1 MGRSCSH
8 AGRGLRSLRACGLC
22 PGQGSGYTE
31 LPFLCCVHISVAQSL
46 PLGKVSRH
54 PRVACPA
61 SMGRPAT
68 LPVCRNHAFPQ
79 SRATRGG
86 SGNRRCRGGESTP
99 PPTPAETFPSST
111 LVYRWGGRGPERVR
125 SRHRVTQQ
133 HKKGLDP
140 GGLRLARPA
149 CQISRCHG
157 PDGCLLCNFL
167 LLRICVF
174 IYMFCQ
180 VPFLYYL

>member
-1 MGRSCSH
+1 MGFVP
-8 AGRGLRSLRACGLC
+8 GRGQGTLSFPFCAVYTSRWPRAC
-22 PGQGSGYTE
+22 PWAGSLGIPESLAPPAWGGPPPSLSAAITPFPRAE
-31 LPFLCCVHISVAQSL
+31 PHVEALGIAGVEVGSPLP
-46 PLGKVSRH
+46 
-54 PRVACPA
+54 
-61 SMGRPAT
+61 T
-68 LPVCRNHAFPQ
+68 
-79 SRATRGG
+79 
-86 SGNRRCRGGESTP
+86 
-99 PPTPAETFPSST
+99 PTPAETFPSST